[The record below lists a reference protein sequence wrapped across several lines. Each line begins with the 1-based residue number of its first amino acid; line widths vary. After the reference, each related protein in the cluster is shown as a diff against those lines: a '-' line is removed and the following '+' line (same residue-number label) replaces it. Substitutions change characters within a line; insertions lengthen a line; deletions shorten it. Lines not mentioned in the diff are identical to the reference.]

1 MVNKFFQGG
10 KGIGSKE
17 EQNLLQSLVNE
28 VIQIGGCDFIYLP
41 RSIVKLDQL
50 FREDYLSEFTK
61 KYTIEMF
68 IDNFQAFEGE
78 GELIGQFGFSY
89 NTKLRLIVSQERFEM
104 VTNDSYPKEGDLV
117 YYQTSAALFEIK
129 HVNDDTP
136 LYPLGTRQT
145 FTLTCEAFKYSNEVI
160 NTGTEA
166 DSVVN
171 DYSNDGLIIKDPFA
185 NNTAIKDTGYGVIDF
200 SESNPFGRP

>member
-28 VIQIGGCDFIYLP
+28 VIQIGGCDFLYLP

-68 IDNFQAFEGE
+68 VDNFQGFEGD

-89 NTKLRLIVSQERFEM
+89 SPKLRLIVSQERFEM
-104 VTNDSYPKEGDLV
+104 VTDQSYPKEGDLL
-117 YYQTSAALFEIK
+117 YYATSDALFELK
-129 HVNDDTP
+129 HVDDDIP
-136 LYPLGTRQT
+136 FFPLGTRQT

-160 NTGTEA
+160 NTGTDA
-166 DSVVN
+166 DSVAI
-171 DYSNDGLIIKDPFA
+171 DYGNDGVTIKDPFA
-185 NNTAIKDTGYGVIDF
+185 NNTVIKDTGYGVIDF